1 MEKRRRR
8 QKRRRKAA
16 LIEQKLALSP
26 EMSFAAESI
35 LPTERAFIQQLHNT
49 DTDNVL
55 CIDKPIVMA
64 IYRFGYYL

>member
-1 MEKRRRR
+1 M
-8 QKRRRKAA
+8 KAA
-16 LIEQKLALSP
+16 PKSGAHRIETGALSS

-35 LPTERAFIQQLHNT
+35 LPTERAFIQQLYNT